1 MNLSINYNPDI
12 LTCLANL
19 SNDEVF
25 TPPHIVNQMLDL
37 LPPQLFNDPRTTFL
51 DPVSKTG
58 VFLREIA
65 KRLMVGLAPIYPDEQ
80 ERRNHILQNQVFG
93 IAITDLTSLL
103 SRRSLYGSKK
113 ANHPK
118 YSFCTN
124 FGDNE
129 QGNILYN
136 RIEHTFKNDKCI
148 YCGANKTTYGVD
160 DTLENYAYQFIHTDN
175 PETLFNMKFDVI
187 IGNPPYQLNVGVENE
202 NYAIPLYH
210 KFIENAIKLQP
221 RFVSM
226 IVPSRWFTGG
236 RWLDEFRNTMLN
248 DTRIKSIIDF
258 SDSRD
263 CFPNVDLSGGVMYFL
278 WDKNYDGL
286 CEFTNIHKGEKNL
299 MMRKL
304 NEFQILP
311 RNNFALILI
320 KKVLSLNEVLMS
332 EIVSSQTPFGLYT
345 NFKGDSNSDN
355 NSVRVLTS
363 KGYEYVSKGLLDKNI
378 DLIDKYKV
386 IFSKA
391 TAEHGGQSNVAGQR
405 KILSTI
411 RILEPN
417 TICTQSYLLAGTF
430 EKIIQAQNL
439 ESYLK
444 SKFLRFLLFQALTSQ
459 DISKDKFQF
468 VPMQDFTEEWT
479 DEKLYK
485 KYGLTEEEIAYIES
499 IIRPMDA
506 TLFDDTPQEILTE
519 EEE

>member
-148 YCGANKTTYGVD
+148 FCGANKETYGRD
-160 DTLENYAYQFIHTDN
+160 DTRENYAYQFIHTDN

-187 IGNPPYQLNVGVENE
+187 IGNPPYQLSDGSGNNGKG
-202 NYAIPLYH
+202 AIPLYH
-210 KFIENAIKLQP
+210 LFVQQAKKLNP
-221 RFVSM
+221 RFLSM
-226 IVPSRWFTGG
+226 IIPAKWYSGG
-236 RWLDEFRNTMLN
+236 RGLNDFRHDMLN
-248 DTRIKSIIDF
+248 DDKISTLVDF

-263 CFPNVDLSGGVMYFL
+263 CFTGVDIAGGICYFL
-278 WDKNYDGL
+278 RDQNFSGVCNVINVNKQSKNI
-286 CEFTNIHKGEKNL
+286 TQ
-299 MMRKL
+299 RRL
-304 NEFQILP
+304 NKFDLFV
-311 RNNFALILI
+311 RDN
-320 KKVLSLNEVLMS
+320 LSL
-332 EIVSSQTPFGLYT
+332 
-345 NFKGDSNSDN
+345 
-355 NSVRVLTS
+355 
-363 KGYEYVSKGLLDKNI
+363 
-378 DLIDKYKV
+378 DLIDKIINKSNLFLSSIVSSKNPFGFPTNFIGKDYKFENSLSLV
-386 IFSKA
+386 TSKGITYVDYNEVLTGSDLIKNWKVLLSEGSFDHGGQPDKEGKRRIFSKV
-391 TAEHGGQSNVAGQR
+391 EVLMPNV
-405 KILSTI
+405 
-411 RILEPN
+411 
-417 TICTQSYLLAGTF
+417 ICTGTYLVIGKFQNKEEAFNLA
-430 EKIIQAQNL
+430 N
-439 ESYLK
+439 YLK
-444 SKFLRFLLFQALTSQ
+444 TKFCRFLVGTILLTQ
-459 DISKDKFQF
+459 HISKDKFQF

-506 TLFDDTPQEILTE
+506 TLFDDTPQEIE
-519 EEE
+519 DNDE